1 MGDIPDSFLA
11 EISGQPQALRR
22 AAAGIADQT
31 SLLADAVAH
40 RSASGAM
47 ILAGMGSSYDAC
59 YPAATFLAHHGI
71 VATMVDAAELLHER
85 LPMLDADDTLVLV
98 SQSGESAETVRVAAC
113 LRDRGNAPYLVA
125 VTNGIENPLAGL
137 ADVTLDT
144 RVGRESGPS
153 TMTFEGSLVV
163 MSGLARVVAGMDPA
177 HAVAALEADTDLAAV
192 AIDSLLA
199 DEGLPDALVDW
210 HGGRPTMVVL
220 GRGAARAA
228 AEMGALTLK
237 EAVGM
242 PAEALQTA
250 QFRHGPLELAGA
262 SLAAFVLATEPSTRE
277 LDLTLADE
285 LRSLGTAVWTI
296 TDEGPADGHTTV
308 IGTIDPL
315 VRPAVGIVPMQLLAW
330 RLATLSGREPGSFQ
344 RASKVTTHE

>member
-1 MGDIPDSFLA
+1 MGDIPDPFLA

-31 SLLADAVAH
+31 ALLADAVAR
-40 RSASGAM
+40 RSASGAT

-98 SQSGESAETVRVAAC
+98 SQSGESAETVRVATS
-113 LRDRGNAPYLVA
+113 LRDRGDTPSLVA
-125 VTNGIENPLAGL
+125 VTNGIENALARL
-137 ADVTLDT
+137 ADVALDT
-144 RVGRESGPS
+144 RVGAEDGPS

-163 MSGLARVVAGMDPA
+163 MSGLARVVAGMDPV
-177 HAVAALEADTDLAAV
+177 HAVAALGADTEPAAAAV
-192 AIDSLLA
+192 DSLLA

-210 HGGRPTMVVL
+210 HGGRPTTVVL

-262 SLAAFVLATEPSTRE
+262 SLAAFVLATEPATRE
-277 LDLTLADE
+277 LDLAFADE

-296 TDEGPADGHTTV
+296 TDEGPAGDHTTV

-330 RLATLSGREPGSFQ
+330 RLAKLSGREPGSFV
-344 RASKVTTHE
+344 RASKVTTRE